1 MSTNVKYLNQQDVRS
16 KNCIQKKLSLN
27 SKIIPV
33 NNPKGSKSFRGRIE
47 KTKNQ
52 KQPLGVINENDIN
65 QGNVKPKNVKQH
77 KLVKMKSMD
86 KTSNSTL
93 PIHSRHLSAFNIDNK
108 NINKTFYNTN
118 KNQAKNNQKVPPV
131 PSSLNLE
138 NLLINVNLSKKNKID
153 KDDYREMFS
162 KYVRDDYSNSII
174 EALLEDEKINEN
186 VIPKIKFYSQQN
198 CIL

>member
-1 MSTNVKYLNQQDVRS
+1 MSTNVKYLNQQDVRP
-16 KNCIQKKLSLN
+16 KNYIQKKLSLN

-33 NNPKGSKSFRGRIE
+33 NNPKGSKSFRGRVE

-86 KTSNSTL
+86 KSSNSTL

-108 NINKTFYNTN
+108 SINKTFYNTN
-118 KNQAKNNQKVPPV
+118 KNQAKSNQKNPPV

-162 KYVRDDYSNSII
+162 KYVRIFSSSNKASII
-174 EALLEDEKINEN
+174 EFE
-186 VIPKIKFYSQQN
+186 
-198 CIL
+198 